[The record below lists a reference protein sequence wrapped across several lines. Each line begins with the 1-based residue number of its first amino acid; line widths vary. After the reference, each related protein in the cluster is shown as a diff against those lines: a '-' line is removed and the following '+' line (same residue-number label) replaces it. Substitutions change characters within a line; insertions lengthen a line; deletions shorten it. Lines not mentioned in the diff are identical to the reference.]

1 MFLELE
7 DNFDTRQYA
16 LVSIIWWQ
24 IKKKQGYV
32 YMQTNNISIDAWIE
46 LKKVLPVNTSVIVIA
61 LDLKEILN

>member
-46 LKKVLPVNTSVIVIA
+46 LKKVLTSVIVIA